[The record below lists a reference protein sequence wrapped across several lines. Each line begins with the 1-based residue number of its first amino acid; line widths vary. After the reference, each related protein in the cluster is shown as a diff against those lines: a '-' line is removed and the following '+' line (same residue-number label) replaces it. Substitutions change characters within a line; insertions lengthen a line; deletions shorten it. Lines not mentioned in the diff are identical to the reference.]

1 MIIFKEIRYRNFL
14 SAGDQWT
21 TVRLDTHAT
30 TLLVG
35 KNGEGKS
42 LLTDA
47 ISFACF
53 GKAYRKIKKAQL
65 VNSIN
70 EKQLEVQ
77 IDFSEGST
85 EYMIHRGIKPNIFK
99 IYKSGKLLD
108 ESSHSRDYQS
118 YLEQNVMKMNQR
130 AFNQIVILGSAEYI
144 PFMQL
149 PTWHRREVIEE
160 LLDIRVFSHMKIEIK
175 GILSNLN
182 DELTDIE
189 KKVAHTNTII
199 REKRA
204 HQVNLQK
211 VLAEQ
216 NQNVEEKKAE
226 IQTKIDALDAEMAAI
241 SLSDNLNEIKNNQ
254 IAMSKKHRAIVVK
267 TSEMAA
273 KERKQFSSVK
283 FFKEH
288 SSCPTCKGEIDEALR
303 ADKITSG
310 NAKLELL
317 KGALDKAEALIL
329 DLDIK
334 ISDCANVIRTNDDAL
349 QQIKHVKHRIADYNQ
364 ELTDIENKSGDSVSD
379 SMITQT
385 EQEINDLY
393 DSREDRH
400 AEKDTISES
409 IRHYTAALEMLKDTG
424 IKQQVISQYLPVM
437 NQLINKYLEVF
448 EFFVLFTLDGDF
460 NETIRS
466 RHRDNFS
473 YSSFSEG
480 EKSRINL
487 ALMFC
492 WREIARI
499 KNSAHTNLLIFDE
512 TLDQSLDND
521 GVEKLMTVI
530 SQIVDKSNIIVISH
544 RAVEESAF
552 TRVLEAK
559 KVKNFSTLREIS

>member
-1 MIIFKEIRYRNFL
+1 MIVFKEIRYRNFL

-118 YLEQNVMKMNQR
+118 YLEQNVLKMNQR